1 MLELKLEDFT
11 KCMDEYDN
19 CRERIREINSKLD
32 EFINAAQR
40 QYSEEAFQKFL
51 QITHDVNFE
60 AGYLKGIEKML
71 TIFGFEITK

>member
-32 EFINAAQR
+32 EFINAAQN

-60 AGYLKGIEKML
+60 AGYLKGIEKVL
-71 TIFGFEITK
+71 IILGFEITK